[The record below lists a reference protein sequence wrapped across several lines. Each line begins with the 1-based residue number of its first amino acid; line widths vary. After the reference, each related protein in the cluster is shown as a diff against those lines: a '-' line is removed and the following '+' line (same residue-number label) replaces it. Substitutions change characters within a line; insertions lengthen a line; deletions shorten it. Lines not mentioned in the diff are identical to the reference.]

1 MNPCGKKIVVIF
13 VFLLLLVLLFV
24 PYRETRINIYQGSAS
39 LLARRIT
46 TTSSGHMFLPRF
58 LKLRGH
64 WTSQATGE
72 QRHTLLNTTLFAGEI
87 AVLLFL
93 AVFDHLVFC
102 VWIRRRRSGVRTD
115 LLP

>member
-1 MNPCGKKIVVIF
+1 
-13 VFLLLLVLLFV
+13 LLLVLLFV

-58 LKLRGH
+58 FKLRGH

-72 QRHTLLNTTLFAGEI
+72 KRHTLLNAKLFAGEI

-102 VWIRRRRSGVRTD
+102 VWIRRRRR
-115 LLP
+115 LPE

>member
-1 MNPCGKKIVVIF
+1 MNPCGKKVAVIF
-13 VFLLLLVLLFV
+13 GFLILLAVLFV
-24 PYRETRINIYQGSAS
+24 PYKETKINISRMSSS

-58 LKLRGH
+58 FKLRGH

-72 QRHTLLNTTLFAGEI
+72 KRHTLLNAKLLVGEI

-102 VWIRRRRSGVRTD
+102 VWIRRRRAVPKNDQLT
-115 LLP
+115 